1 MFKET
6 DEDYGHILKYT
17 GIFGGVQGLN
27 ILIGL
32 VRNKLIA
39 LLLGPSGM
47 GLASLFNTTVTF
59 LSQSTNLG
67 VAFSAVRHVS
77 ELYDRGEEEALVH
90 YVKVV
95 RGWSLLTAL
104 LGMLLCIVIGP
115 FLSQTTFAW
124 GNHSLHF
131 MLLSPAVG
139 MLAVTGGET
148 AILKGVRRLGVLA
161 GVQVLSVFAALL
173 ISVPV
178 YYLWGETGIVPVI
191 VLMALATM
199 IFTLRYSY
207 RIFPLRLTG
216 VHGILGEG
224 MDMVRLGVAF
234 TLAGIVGSASEM
246 VIRSYLNVQG
256 DLDMLGLYNAGY
268 MLTVTYAGMVFSAME
283 TDYFPRLSGV
293 QHDIQA
299 TNDTVNRQMEV
310 SLLLISPMLA
320 ALIVSLPLLI
330 PLLFSAQFLP
340 VVEMAQVS
348 ALAMY
353 LKVLTLPVAYITL
366 ARGRSLAYLF
376 LETSYFAVFIVLV
389 VVGYEMWGL
398 FGTGVAVTLA
408 HLFDYLM
415 INGFAYKK
423 YGYRCSVTVFR
434 YAAVQLLLGIG
445 VFILT
450 LSLSGIFY
458 WIMGTLLTLVSGLY
472 SLQIL
477 HSKTHL
483 WQALMRRFHK
493 G

>member
-148 AILKGVRRLGVLA
+148 AILKGVRRLGALA

-450 LSLSGIFY
+450 LSLSSIFY

>member
-6 DEDYGHILKYT
+6 DGDYGHILKYT

-148 AILKGVRRLGVLA
+148 AILKGVRRLGALA

-389 VVGYEMWGL
+389 VVVYEMWGL

-445 VFILT
+445 VFIL
-450 LSLSGIFY
+450 IFF
-458 WIMGTLLTLVSGLY
+458 LVLFIF
-472 SLQIL
+472 LIFFFNL
-477 HSKTHL
+477 V
-483 WQALMRRFHK
+483 
-493 G
+493 